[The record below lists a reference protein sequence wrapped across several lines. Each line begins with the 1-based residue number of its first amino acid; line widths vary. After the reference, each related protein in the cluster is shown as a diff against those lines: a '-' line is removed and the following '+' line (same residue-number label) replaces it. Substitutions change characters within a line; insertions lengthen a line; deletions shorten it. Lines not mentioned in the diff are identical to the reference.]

1 MESVGVDS
9 SNTRR
14 PDIRAK
20 IRANVHRHFS
30 GPSDRTKW
38 ERIGR
43 PLFVEQPVALFAL
56 LNPYST
62 PKMRLAAASDLLDLW
77 LN

>member
-1 MESVGVDS
+1 MGDYMNSHKAAWMQSVGIDY

-20 IRANVHRHFS
+20 FQSAHHRMFH
-30 GPSDRTKW
+30 GHSDKTKW

-43 PLFVEQPVALFAL
+43 PLFVDTPLDVAE
-56 LNPYST
+56 
-62 PKMRLAAASDLLDLW
+62 W
-77 LN
+77 LVKVGII